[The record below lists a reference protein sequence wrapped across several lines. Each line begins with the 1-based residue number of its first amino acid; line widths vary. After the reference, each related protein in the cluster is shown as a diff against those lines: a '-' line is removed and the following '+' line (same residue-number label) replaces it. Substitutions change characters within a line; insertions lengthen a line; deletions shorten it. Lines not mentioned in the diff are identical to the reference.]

1 MTVAITDMI
10 TGDDS
15 ATASAHD
22 PTTRFKCLGCGAT
35 LALASTHASCASC
48 GSNWPV
54 RDGVIRFFEPG
65 YYWGEISR
73 SEATSFLSQAEREG
87 WRLALERH
95 FANDPSFLTTVLDTQ
110 RTSWVPLLGLDHDAV
125 ALDIGSG
132 YGAITHALSQQA
144 KEVYSVEAIPE
155 RVDFT
160 RVRLAQEGISNVQL
174 VQGSALELPLMD
186 GSFDLIVVNGVL
198 EWLGE
203 WDTERNPREIQLT
216 FLRQLNRML
225 KPGGV
230 VVIGIENRIGLA
242 ALLGEIDHSGVPYT
256 SLMPRWLASL
266 YLRHDRRQHHRTV
279 LNSKRQYRTYTYSEF
294 GYRRLLADSGFSA
307 AFYWANPG
315 YNLPYE
321 VVPIHESFPRRHLE
335 ASLDRAPSGSRLNW
349 RRKAKRLLARL
360 RLVRPTVSEFLIM
373 AEKQSSAELPAG
385 HRIYRALQA
394 KLPAVPRVLQ
404 PVASLV
410 TYSFARKAL
419 VRIFESSGERP
430 TLFVK
435 TSTPMPGS
443 RETVAAEFRHLSL
456 LRARL
461 ADHAAP
467 GFAVPTPIG
476 TCELGRLEC
485 TVESA
490 APGRE
495 LTDILREHFR
505 NGRTDLVRRQMERC
519 IDISVELAKLLFGAP
534 ELAILDPAWWT
545 LPVELLPATVNHIA
559 LHRLLDSVAA
569 DRDNHDR
576 VQHGDFTIENVV
588 IDEATDAPTVV
599 DWEHALRGLPPMY
612 DCFSALISLLAVI
625 PSRHAGNAALMEG
638 NFLDAFFGGGR
649 WAPLFRELLTLACT
663 RHSVALARVWP
674 LFVQFLV
681 VRTQFYL
688 HRRSSGAELSTR
700 MLELTWQ
707 HRDRFLFPAS
717 AL

>member
-1 MTVAITDMI
+1 MTMAMIDMI

-15 ATASAHD
+15 RGAAGQAQA
-22 PTTRFKCLGCGAT
+22 TRFKCLQCGGP
-35 LALASTHASCASC
+35 LDVASTHASCPSC
-48 GSNWPV
+48 GGNWPV

-73 SEATSFLSQAEREG
+73 SDATSFLSDAEREG
-87 WRLALERH
+87 WRHALQLH
-95 FANDPSFLTTVLDTQ
+95 FANDPSFVTTVLDTQ
-110 RTSWVPLLGLDHDAV
+110 RTSWVPLLGLGHDAV

-186 GSFDLIVVNGVL
+186 ESFDLIVVNGVL

-203 WDTERNPREIQLT
+203 WDTRRDPREIQLD

-242 ALLGEIDHSGVPYT
+242 ALLGEIDHSGVSYT

-266 YLRHDRRQHHRTV
+266 YLRRDRRQHHRTV

-294 GYRRLLADSGFSA
+294 GYRRLLAESGFSA

-335 ASLDRAPSGSRLNW
+335 ASLDRAPSGSHLNW
-349 RRKAKRLLARL
+349 RRKAKRLWAKL
-360 RLVRPTVSEFLIM
+360 RLVRPFVSEFLIV
-373 AEKQSSAELPAG
+373 AEKQSNAELPAG

-394 KLPAVPRVLQ
+394 KLPAVP
-404 PVASLV
+404 PVARPVATLT
-410 TYSFARKAL
+410 TYSHARRAL
-419 VRIFESSGERP
+419 VRIFESSDERP

-443 RETVAAEFRHLSL
+443 LQTVAAEFRHLSL
-456 LRARL
+456 LRTRL

-467 GFAVPTPIG
+467 GFAVPIPIG

-495 LTDILREHFR
+495 LTDILREDFR
-505 NGRTDLVRRQMERC
+505 NGRTDFVRRRMERC
-519 IDISVELAKLLFGAP
+519 IDISVELANLLSGAP
-534 ELAILDPAWWT
+534 ELATIDPAWWT
-545 LPVELLPATVNHIA
+545 FPVKLLPATVNHTA

-569 DRDNHDR
+569 ERDNRDC

-588 IDEATDAPTVV
+588 IDEATDVPTVV
-599 DWEHALRGLPPMY
+599 DWEHALRGLPPLY

-625 PSRHAGNAALMEG
+625 PSRRVANGALMEA
-638 NFLDAFFGGGR
+638 NFLDAFFEDGR
-649 WAPLFRELLTLACT
+649 WAPLFRELLTHACT
-663 RHSVALARVWP
+663 RHSVALARAWP

-688 HRRSSGAELSTR
+688 HRRSSGAVLSTR
-700 MLELTWQ
+700 MLELAWQ
-707 HRDRFLFPAS
+707 HRDRFLFPART
-717 AL
+717 L